1 MKKRYIKPLT
11 SVIVQQTERPLLS
24 GSDDGGNKYG
34 AKPRTL
40 VGDDWGDDEHDN
52 ASGPEQKNEWNE

>member
-1 MKKRYIKPLT
+1 MKKRYIKPHT
-11 SVIVQQTERPLLS
+11 SVIVQQTEGPLLA
-24 GSDDGGNKYG
+24 GSDDGNPYA

-40 VGDDWGDDEHDN
+40 VDDDWGDDEHDN

>member
-1 MKKRYIKPLT
+1 MA
-11 SVIVQQTERPLLS
+11 
-24 GSDDGGNKYG
+24 GSDDGNPYA

-40 VGDDWGDDEHDN
+40 VDDDWGDDEHDN